1 MSLIHG
7 REPPVNCVIG
17 FCYGVAIHLKCNDSE
32 VELLKGY
39 NSHTKDTICN
49 NVFAFSPT
57 GKIFYAALNYP
68 GSWHDSQVSANLI
81 CRME

>member
-1 MSLIHG
+1 MSNLI
-7 REPPVNCVIG
+7 I
-17 FCYGVAIHLKCNDSE
+17 AIHLKCNDSE
-32 VELLKGY
+32 VELLKAY
-39 NSHTKDTICN
+39 KDTICN

-68 GSWHDSQVSANLI
+68 GSWHDSQVSANHI